1 MSYEFD
7 IERMSPFTG
16 KELSPE
22 LWLNRPKRVLAFKI
36 DNNLNREKMETQR
49 VADLAKKRY
58 VGMKQSLEDADFL
71 MEEQLYRYNGMLIG
85 PHDLLRAAKQ
95 FRIVRSRFIQSQR
108 DAFVSKLQAH
118 FIQAIPTNFD
128 LVSRTKINSEN
139 IEVDH

>member
-1 MSYEFD
+1 
-7 IERMSPFTG
+7 
-16 KELSPE
+16 
-22 LWLNRPKRVLAFKI
+22 
-36 DNNLNREKMETQR
+36 
-49 VADLAKKRY
+49 
-58 VGMKQSLEDADFL
+58 

-108 DAFVSKLQAH
+108 DAFASKLQAH